1 MAKGAEAGASEKP
14 RKVKPKAV
22 APAQEDGG
30 GDLGREVAAFAAQV
44 RGPSREGCGTPV
56 SSHERGR

>member
-44 RGPSREGCGTPV
+44 RGPFRGNARLPSRK
-56 SSHERGR
+56 RGR